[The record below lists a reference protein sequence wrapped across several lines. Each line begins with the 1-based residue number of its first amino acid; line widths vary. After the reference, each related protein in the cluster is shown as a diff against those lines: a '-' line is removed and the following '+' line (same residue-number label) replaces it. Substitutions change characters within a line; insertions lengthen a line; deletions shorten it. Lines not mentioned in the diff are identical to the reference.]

1 MALDIFNNDLKSI
14 KLLLI
19 YRWSLSVL
27 GGPVQIPIKS
37 EEKVKG
43 SQEWLET

>member
-1 MALDIFNNDLKSI
+1 MALDIFNNDLSI
-14 KLLLI
+14 KSLLI

-37 EEKVKG
+37 EEKV
-43 SQEWLET
+43 